1 MLRKKRKF
9 LREGGYKKEEDGE
22 KQEGERNGVN
32 LQRGQQRPAKR
43 KKRNWY
49 TGPIVKFFKHPQY
62 VFFLSST
69 TSIRKGKRKLK
80 SQGTETMKQE
90 RKLNHTDSER
100 AEVVSKRWPT
110 PIATTFSGGYA
121 KNQTSAHRG
130 QRSLRL

>member
-1 MLRKKRKF
+1 M
-9 LREGGYKKEEDGE
+9 
-22 KQEGERNGVN
+22 N

-62 VFFLSST
+62 IFFLSST

-110 PIATTFSGGYA
+110 AIATTFSGGYA
-121 KNQTSAHRG
+121 KKPNQCAQGTAF
-130 QRSLRL
+130 LKTLICMKT